1 VGGRITNYLLEKSRV
16 VQPAVNERSFH
27 IFYQLIAGSKDSER
41 RQLNLDSAD
50 KFQYLRQV
58 WWPCRCSRCCMA
70 AHTRIAGAPVVE
82 LFYGG
87 CSQRQRVVQGD
98 RRRYST
104 SRCIVLPTTD
114 CTAVCV
120 HADWRIFR
128 CAGMAAMGMT
138 PEEISQV
145 FRIVSAVLWL
155 GQVELHADQEKYALS
170 AMPGSDCRRALL
182 TTRL

>member
-1 VGGRITNYLLEKSRV
+1 VD
-16 VQPAVNERSFH
+16 AVN
-27 IFYQLIAGSKDSER
+27 
-41 RQLNLDSAD
+41 D
-50 KFQYLRQV
+50 KEWYKETV
-58 WWPCRCSRCCMA
+58 DGTA
-70 AHTRIAGAPVVE
+70 
-82 LFYGG
+82 
-87 CSQRQRVVQGD
+87 RVD
-98 RRRYST
+98 AL
-104 SRCIVLPTTD
+104 CLPIID

>member
-58 WWPCRCSRCCMA
+58 WWPCRCTRCCMA

-82 LFYGG
+82 LLYGG

-104 SRCIVLPTTD
+104 SRCIVPANHRLHCCLCTRRLANLSLRRHGGHGNDAGGDLAGLPH
-114 CTAVCV
+114 CVCCAVAGSGGASRRPREVCV
-120 HADWRIFR
+120 ITR
-128 CAGMAAMGMT
+128 CRV
-138 PEEISQV
+138 Q
-145 FRIVSAVLWL
+145 IV
-155 GQVELHADQEKYALS
+155 VEH
-170 AMPGSDCRRALL
+170 C
-182 TTRL
+182 